1 VKIVT
6 CCRLEYRRGID
17 LLLTIIPRFCE
28 QFPYVKFVIA
38 GDGPYR
44 VRLEEIVRRNYL
56 SDRVEIKVTNVES
69 VVCFKRKDAIEQ
81 NMFIGLFFRVLFRTK
96 IFPNYFLLAMCSL
109 IPLLQKRFVLRSA
122 KLLEWDS
129 RLFHQMSEES
139 LKESLKAYI

>member
-1 VKIVT
+1 MKIVT

-69 VVCFKRKDAIEQ
+69 VVCFNRKDVIEQ
-81 NMFIGLFFRVLFRTK
+81 NMFIGLFLRVLFRTK
-96 IFPNYFLLAMCSL
+96 IFPSYFLPAMCSL
-109 IPLLQKRFVLRSA
+109 IQLLQKRFVLRSA

-129 RLFHQMSEES
+129 RLFHQMLEES
-139 LKESLKAYI
+139 PKESLKT

>member
-1 VKIVT
+1 MALDNFFKLIEPFLRISGSFNANFYPPLKDRTTIKIVT

-56 SDRVEIKVTNVES
+56 SDRVEIKVTNGEF
-69 VVCFKRKDAIEQ
+69 VVR
-81 NMFIGLFFRVLFRTK
+81 
-96 IFPNYFLLAMCSL
+96 FLSQ
-109 IPLLQKRFVLRSA
+109 IRQ
-122 KLLEWDS
+122 
-129 RLFHQMSEES
+129 
-139 LKESLKAYI
+139 